1 MKQTLMAM
9 VLAAAAAAAPAAQLS
24 SDAKSAIP
32 RDVQQIIT
40 VDYRAM
46 QNSSAAMALK
56 DKVLPPELK
65 RLESALKS
73 SGLKVDQDADN
84 LAFVAYRTGEGS
96 STNIIG
102 IAQGQFRTRD
112 IMAYFA
118 KNKIKPTMLRNN
130 AIYPMGAQG
139 MSVVW
144 LNQTTMVFGDK
155 NAVRTSMEARDGN
168 IPNFLNGE
176 LASEMPNVDDK
187 AVWSLL
193 DQKGT
198 QTMMK
203 SVMGDAS
210 QLADYDTV
218 RNRMKSSRYTMDFS
232 NGVKFDMSVVTSDT
246 VTAATIASLMKAV
259 SMYKQGSGS
268 TDEKQALDHTTISSS
283 SGTITVAYASSDSQ
297 FSSLLSS
304 SLFQQVVR

>member
-1 MKQTLMAM
+1 
-9 VLAAAAAAAPAAQLS
+9 
-24 SDAKSAIP
+24 
-32 RDVQQIIT
+32 
-40 VDYRAM
+40 
-46 QNSSAAMALK
+46 
-56 DKVLPPELK
+56 
-65 RLESALKS
+65 
-73 SGLKVDQDADN
+73 
-84 LAFVAYRTGEGS
+84 
-96 STNIIG
+96 
-102 IAQGQFRTRD
+102 
-112 IMAYFA
+112 
-118 KNKIKPTMLRNN
+118 
-130 AIYPMGAQG
+130 
-139 MSVVW
+139 
-144 LNQTTMVFGDK
+144 
-155 NAVRTSMEARDGN
+155 
-168 IPNFLNGE
+168 
-176 LASEMPNVDDK
+176 
-187 AVWSLL
+187 VWSLL

-297 FSSLLSS
+297 FASLLSS

>member
-9 VLAAAAAAAPAAQLS
+9 VLAAAVAAAPAAQLS

-112 IMAYFA
+112 IMAYFT

-297 FSSLLSS
+297 FASLLSS